1 MNPMERLAQLHGL
14 LDEIHAKTVSFTSV
28 EDAAAYA
35 GLVEQAA
42 RKIDALA
49 VAVLDSVDRLALH
62 KDDGF
67 STVQSWNAFVCRTTR
82 GETTRR
88 AGLARMFHDLP
99 ETGDAYR
106 AGAIGREQLAVLLK
120 AYSNKRCRSQL
131 RESLSML
138 LEDERRLTASEFS
151 NVVKHWTRL
160 ADADGARQK
169 HQTMH
174 EFRDMRIFE
183 NFDGGFTLQGS
194 FGSLQ
199 GATIRELYERF
210 VQAERLADWDEARE
224 THGDNTNSSH
234 LARTEAQRRADA
246 FEAALLQASGTL
258 PDANLPEPSVN
269 IAMSPDAFEHGL
281 ATLTDTE
288 PVPFDPRNYRN
299 IRCET
304 FGGTQL
310 DPADAVAAAIKGHMR
325 RVVYTTPEASV
336 SQKGRFFTGALR
348 QLLNVI
354 DPSCAWTG
362 CNVPAHY
369 CQGDHTVPWR
379 HGGPTRVS
387 NGKPLCQKHNRL
399 KEHGYQTWRD
409 PNGHWHIQRPDGT
422 EIEPAA

>member
-1 MNPMERLAQLHGL
+1 MSPVERLAQLHEL
-14 LDEIHAKTVSFTSV
+14 LDEICAETVSFGSV
-28 EDAAAYA
+28 EEAASFA
-35 GLVEQAA
+35 GLVERAA
-42 RKIDALA
+42 RKLDALGIA
-49 VAVLDSVDRLALH
+49 VVDSVGRSELH

-88 AGLARMFHDLP
+88 AGLARMFRDLP

-106 AGAIGREQLAVLLK
+106 CGEIGREQLSALLK
-120 AYSNKRCRSQL
+120 SYRNERCRSQL
-131 RESLSML
+131 TDSLAML
-138 LEDERRLTASEFS
+138 LEDERRLTAEEFAI
-151 NVVKHWTRL
+151 VVKRWTSL

-169 HQTMH
+169 HQTTH
-174 EFRDMRIFE
+174 EFRDLRIFE

-194 FGSLQ
+194 FGALQ

-210 VQAERLADWDEARE
+210 VEAERLADWDQARE
-224 THGDNTNSSH
+224 TYGDNANHSH
-234 LARTEAQRRADA
+234 LGRTEAQRRADA

-269 IAMSPDAFEHGL
+269 ITMSPDAFEHGL

-288 PVPFDPRNYRN
+288 PVRLDPRNYRN

-325 RVVYTTPEASV
+325 RIVYTTPEASI

-379 HGGPTRVS
+379 HGGETRVG

-409 PNGHWHIQRPDGT
+409 PNGQWHIQRPNGT
-422 EIEPAA
+422 QIQPAA

>member
-1 MNPMERLAQLHGL
+1 MSPMERLRRLHGL
-14 LDEIHAKTVSFTSV
+14 LDEIHSETMWFTTV
-28 EDAAAYA
+28 EDAATYA

-49 VAVLDSVDRLALH
+49 INVLDSVDHSDLH
-62 KDDGF
+62 REDGF

-88 AGLARMFHDLP
+88 AGLARMFRALP

-106 AGAIGREQLAVLLK
+106 SGSIGREQLAALLK
-120 AYSNKRCRSQL
+120 AYSNERCRSL
-131 RESLSML
+131 LAGSLEML
-138 LEDERRLTASEFS
+138 LEDERRLTASQFS

-160 ADADGARQK
+160 ADPDGARQK

-174 EFRDMRIFE
+174 EFRNLRIFE
-183 NFDGGFTLQGS
+183 NFDGGFTLEGS

-210 VQAERLADWDEARE
+210 VTAERLADWEEARE
-224 THGDNTNSSH
+224 LHGDQTNQSH

-246 FEAALLQASGTL
+246 FEAALLQACGTL

-269 IAMSPDAFEHGL
+269 IAMSPDAFELGL
-281 ATLTDTE
+281 ATLTDT
-288 PVPFDPRNYRN
+288 PTVPLDPRNYRN

-310 DPADAVAAAIKGHMR
+310 DPADAVAAAIKGHIR
-325 RVVYTTPEASV
+325 RVVYTTPEASI
-336 SQKGRFFTGALR
+336 SQKGRFFTGSLR

-369 CQGDHTVPWR
+369 CQGDHTIPWR
-379 HGGPTRVS
+379 HGGQTRVS

-399 KEHGYQTWRD
+399 KEHGYRTWRD
-409 PNGHWHIQRPDGT
+409 PNGQWHIQRPDGT
-422 EIEPAA
+422 EIQPAA

>member
-1 MNPMERLAQLHGL
+1 MERLARLHGL
-14 LDEIHAKTVSFTSV
+14 LDEIHAETLSFTTV
-28 EDAAAYA
+28 EDAATYA

-49 VAVLDSVDRLALH
+49 ITVLDSVDRSGLH

-67 STVQSWNAFVCRTTR
+67 SSVQSWNAYVCRTTR

-106 AGAIGREQLAVLLK
+106 SGSIGREQLSVLLK
-120 AYSNKRCRSQL
+120 AYGNERCRTL
-131 RESLSML
+131 LAESLDML
-138 LEDERRLTASEFS
+138 MEDERRLTASQFS
-151 NVVKHWTRL
+151 NLVKHWTRL
-160 ADADGARQK
+160 ADPDGARQK
-169 HQTMH
+169 HQTSH
-174 EFRDMRIFE
+174 EFRNLRIFE
-183 NFDGGFTLQGS
+183 NFDGGFTLEGS
-194 FGSLQ
+194 FGALQ

-210 VQAERLADWDEARE
+210 VTAERLADWEQARDI
-224 THGDNTNSSH
+224 HGDETNQSH
-234 LARTEAQRRADA
+234 LARTEPQRRADA

-269 IAMSPDAFEHGL
+269 IAMSPDMFEHGL
-281 ATLTDTE
+281 ATLTDTQ
-288 PVPFDPRNYRN
+288 PVRLDPRNYRN

-310 DPADAVAAAIKGHMR
+310 DPADAVAAAIKGHIR

-354 DPSCAWTG
+354 DPSCQWAG
-362 CNVPAHY
+362 CNIPAHH
-369 CQGDHTVPWR
+369 CQADHTIAW
-379 HGGPTRVS
+379 HAGGETRVS

-399 KEHGYQTWRD
+399 KEHGYRTWRD
-409 PNGHWHIQRPDGT
+409 PNGQWHIQRPNGT
-422 EIEPAA
+422 HIQPAA

>member
-1 MNPMERLAQLHGL
+1 MSPMERLARLHGL
-14 LDEIHAKTVSFTSV
+14 LDEIHAETLSLATV
-28 EDAAAYA
+28 EDAAEYA

-49 VAVLDSVDRLALH
+49 VTVLDSVDRSGLH

-67 STVQSWNAFVCRTTR
+67 STAHSWNAFVCRTTR

-88 AGLARMFHDLP
+88 AGLARMFRDLP
-99 ETGDAYR
+99 ATGSAYR
-106 AGAIGREQLAVLLK
+106 AGVIGREQLSVLLK
-120 AYSNKRCRSQL
+120 AYGNERCRSL
-131 RESLSML
+131 LAESLEML
-138 LEDERRLTASEFS
+138 MEDERRLTASQFS

-160 ADADGARQK
+160 ADPDGARQK
-169 HQTMH
+169 HQTTH
-174 EFRDMRIFE
+174 EFRNLRIFE
-183 NFDGGFTLQGS
+183 NFDGGFTLEGS
-194 FGSLQ
+194 FGALQ

-210 VQAERLADWDEARE
+210 VTAERLADWEEARE
-224 THGDNTNSSH
+224 LHGDQTNQSH

-258 PDANLPEPSVN
+258 PDANLAEPSVN

-281 ATLTDTE
+281 ATLTNTE
-288 PVPFDPRNYRN
+288 SAPLDPRNYRN

-325 RVVYTTPEASV
+325 RVVYTTPEASI
-336 SQKGRFFTGALR
+336 SQKGRFFTGGLR

-354 DPSCAWTG
+354 DPSCQWAG
-362 CNVPAHY
+362 CNIPAHH
-369 CQGDHTVPWR
+369 CQADHTIPWR
-379 HGGPTRVS
+379 DGGETRVS

-399 KEHGYQTWRD
+399 KEHG
-409 PNGHWHIQRPDGT
+409 
-422 EIEPAA
+422 

>member
-1 MNPMERLAQLHGL
+1 
-14 LDEIHAKTVSFTSV
+14 LDEIQVETVLFGSV
-28 EDAAAYA
+28 EEAASFA
-35 GLVEQAA
+35 GLVERAA
-42 RKIDALA
+42 RKLDALA
-49 VAVLDSVDRLALH
+49 IAVVDSVDRSELH

-88 AGLARMFHDLP
+88 AGLARMFRDLP

-106 AGAIGREQLAVLLK
+106 AGEIGREQLSALLN
-120 AYSNKRCRSQL
+120 AHRNERCRAL
-131 RESLSML
+131 LTDSLAML
-138 LEDERRLTASEFS
+138 LEDERRLTAEEFAI
-151 NVVKHWTRL
+151 VVRRWTSL

-169 HQTMH
+169 HQTTH
-174 EFRDMRIFE
+174 EFRDLRIFE

-194 FGSLQ
+194 FGALQ

-210 VQAERLADWDEARE
+210 VQAERLADWDQARE
-224 THGDNTNSSH
+224 THGDQTNPSH

-258 PDANLPEPSVN
+258 PDTNLPEPSVN
-269 IAMSPDAFEHGL
+269 ITMSPDAFEHGL

-288 PVPFDPRNYRN
+288 PVRLDPRNYRS

-325 RVVYTTPEASV
+325 RIVYTTPEASV

-379 HGGPTRVS
+379 HGGETRVG

-409 PNGHWHIQRPDGT
+409 PNGQWHIQRPNGT
-422 EIEPAA
+422 QIQPAA

>member
-1 MNPMERLAQLHGL
+1 MERLARLHGL
-14 LDEIHAKTVSFTSV
+14 LDEIHAETMSFASV
-28 EDAAAYA
+28 EDAGVYA
-35 GLVEQAA
+35 GLVERAA

-49 VAVLDSVDRLALH
+49 IAVLDSVDRSALY

-67 STVQSWNAFVCRTTR
+67 STSQSWNAFVCRTGR
-82 GETTRR
+82 SEATRR
-88 AGLARMFHDLP
+88 AGLARMFRDLP
-99 ETGDAYR
+99 ATGEAYR
-106 AGAIGREQLAVLLK
+106 AGRIGRDQLAALLNT
-120 AYSNKRCRSQL
+120 YRNERCRSQL
-131 RESLSML
+131 ADSLAML
-138 LEDERRLTASEFS
+138 MEDERRLTAAEFW
-151 NVVKHWTRL
+151 NVLKHWSRL

-169 HQTMH
+169 HQTSH

-194 FGSLQ
+194 FGALQ
-199 GATIRELYERF
+199 GATVRELYERF

-224 THGDNTNSSH
+224 THGENTNSSH

-258 PDANLPEPSVN
+258 SDANLPEPSVN
-269 IAMSPDAFEHGL
+269 IVMSPDAFEHGL
-281 ATLTDTE
+281 AILTDTE
-288 PVPFDPRNYRN
+288 PVRFDPKNYRD

-325 RVVYTTPEASV
+325 RVVYTTPEAAV

-369 CQGDHTVPWR
+369 CQGDHTIPWR
-379 HGGPTRVS
+379 HGGQTRVG

-409 PNGHWHIQRPDGT
+409 PNGQWHIQRPNGT
-422 EIEPAA
+422 EIQPAA

>member
-1 MNPMERLAQLHGL
+1 MSPMERLVRLHGL
-14 LDEIHAKTVSFTSV
+14 LDEIHAETMSFATV
-28 EDAAAYA
+28 EEAAVYA
-35 GLVEQAA
+35 GLVERAA
-42 RKIDALA
+42 RKVDALA
-49 VAVLDSVDRLALH
+49 IAVLDSVDRCDLH

-67 STVQSWNAFVCRTTR
+67 STAQSWNAFVCRTTR

-88 AGLARMFHDLP
+88 GGLARMFRDLP
-99 ETGDAYR
+99 QTGVAYR
-106 AGAIGREQLAVLLK
+106 AGQIGREQLSTLLNT
-120 AYSNKRCRSQL
+120 YRIERCRTQL
-131 RESLSML
+131 AESLDL
-138 LEDERRLTASEFS
+138 LMEDERRLTAAEFG
-151 NVVKHWTRL
+151 NVMKHWTRL

-169 HQTMH
+169 HQTTH

-194 FGSLQ
+194 FGALQ
-199 GATIRELYERF
+199 GATIKELCERF
-210 VQAERLADWDEARE
+210 VQAERLADWDQARE
-224 THGDNTNSSH
+224 THGENANSSH
-234 LARTEAQRRADA
+234 LARTEGQRRADA
-246 FEAALLQASGTL
+246 LEAALLQASGTR

-269 IAMSPDAFEHGL
+269 IAMSPDMFEQGL
-281 ATLTDTE
+281 ALLTDT
-288 PVPFDPRNYRN
+288 PVVPVDPKNYRH

-304 FGGTQL
+304 FTGTQL

-325 RVVYTTPEASV
+325 RVVYTTPEASI
-336 SQKGRFFTGALR
+336 SQKGRFFTGGLR

-379 HGGPTRVS
+379 LGGETRVG

-409 PNGHWHIQRPDGT
+409 PNGQWHIQRPNGT
-422 EIEPAA
+422 QIQPAA

>member
-1 MNPMERLAQLHGL
+1 MSPTERLARLHGL
-14 LDEIHAKTVSFTSV
+14 LDEIHAETVSFAAV
-28 EDAAAYA
+28 EDAAVYA

-49 VAVLDSVDRLALH
+49 VTVLGSVDRSGLH

-67 STVQSWNAFVCRTTR
+67 STVQSWNAYVCRTTR

-88 AGLARMFHDLP
+88 AGLASMFREFP
-99 ETGDAYR
+99 QTGDAYR
-106 AGAIGREQLAVLLK
+106 AGQIGREQLSTLLNT
-120 AYSNKRCRSQL
+120 YRIKRCRTQFG
-131 RESLSML
+131 ESLDML
-138 LEDERRLTASEFS
+138 MEDERRLTANEFA

-169 HQTMH
+169 HQTSH
-174 EFRDMRIFE
+174 EFRDFRIFE
-183 NFDGGFTLQGS
+183 NFDTGFSLQGA
-194 FGSLQ
+194 FGGLQ

-210 VQAERLADWDEARE
+210 VAAERLADWEEARAV
-224 THGDNTNSSH
+224 HGENTNSSH
-234 LARTEAQRRADA
+234 LARTEAQRRVDA
-246 FEAALLQASGTL
+246 LEAALRQASSTL
-258 PDANLPEPSVN
+258 PNANLPEPSVN
-269 IAMSPDAFEHGL
+269 IAMSPDAFEYGL
-281 ATLTDTE
+281 ATLTDTAT
-288 PVPFDPRNYRN
+288 VPFDPKNYRN

-310 DPADAVAAAIKGHMR
+310 DPADAVAAAIKGHIR

-336 SQKGRFFTGALR
+336 SQKGRFFTGGLR

-362 CNVPAHY
+362 CNIPAHY

-379 HGGPTRVS
+379 QGGETRVS

-399 KEHGYQTWRD
+399 KEHGYRTWRD
-409 PNGHWHIQRPDGT
+409 PNGQWHIQRPDGT
-422 EIEPAA
+422 EIQPAA